1 MGTVIEII
9 NIIGII
15 SFSAAGA
22 MIAID
27 KENDLFGV
35 ILMSVMTCFGGGIMR
50 DMIAGNSIGRML
62 PVFFTDMKMEI
73 IVCIITALVV
83 FLLALRFK
91 TEYVREEESVYKIN
105 NILDALGI
113 GVFTT
118 LGTSAYL
125 ELGPFVAVTMGVI
138 TAVGGGAI
146 RDVFLRSVPIILHKR
161 VYAIPCIFGGIIYYL
176 IAEVWMKGM
185 DAAFT
190 VATVCCILFI
200 FVMRVLATYFEWD
213 IPKAIDFNSIKID
226 DIKSVDK

>member
-35 ILMSVMTCFGGGIMR
+35 VLMSVMTCFGGGIMR
-50 DMIAGNSIGRML
+50 DMIAGHSIGRML
-62 PVFFTDMKMEI
+62 PIFFTDMKMEI
-73 IVCIITALVV
+73 IVCIITAFIV
-83 FLLALRFK
+83 FLLAMRFK
-91 TEYVREEESVYKIN
+91 SKYVEEEESVEKIN

-118 LGTSAYL
+118 LGTYAYL
-125 ELGPFVAVTMGVI
+125 EFGLFVSVTMGVI

-146 RDVFLRSVPIILHKR
+146 RDVFLRSVPMILHKR
-161 VYAIPCIFGGIIYYL
+161 VYAIPCILGGIIYYL
-176 IAEVWMKGM
+176 IAEVLMKGKE
-185 DAAFT
+185 ASFT
-190 VATVCCILFI
+190 VATICCILLIFI
-200 FVMRVLATYFEWD
+200 TRMLATYFKWN
-213 IPKAIDFNSIKID
+213 IPKAIDFRSIRNN
-226 DIKSVDK
+226 DIESTDK